1 MRLKRTETLLKNSWR
16 RLYSEQSEK
25 KTAKERKMG
34 LKTNVVKKHYRVQ
47 IEGIDESDLT
57 RWMSTTDVW
66 AESEEAAVLQI
77 PKGIKVLE
85 MYEVKESE

>member
-1 MRLKRTETLLKNSWR
+1 MK
-16 RLYSEQSEK
+16 
-25 KTAKERKMG
+25 

-66 AESEEAAVLQI
+66 AESEESAKLLI
-77 PKGIKVLE
+77 PKGIEVLDI
-85 MYEVKESE
+85 YEVQDDE